1 MHRNK
6 KLWTDAEIEL
16 LKALRARGVVDKV
29 TAHKLGRSVDAIRGM
44 ASKLDLKRRVRH
56 GKRRPRRLTLRL
68 GKDEWA
74 ALDRQRI
81 ECGVLPAVWARNVL
95 NEALR
100 GEVRSSML
108 EC

>member
-1 MHRNK
+1 MQTRSNAP
-6 KLWTDAEIEL
+6 WTPAEIEL
-16 LKALRARGVVDKV
+16 LKDLRARGVVDKV
-29 TAHKLGRSVDAIRGM
+29 TAHRLGRSVDAVRGK
-44 ASKLDLKRRVRH
+44 ASELGLARRVVH

-100 GEVRSSML
+100 GEVR
-108 EC
+108 